1 MLFRKKTENLGIKDG
16 KLAPCSLRP
25 NCVSSQAD
33 SNKHYIVP
41 FMFNSDPVKEMERL
55 KNVLVSLK
63 GVTIVDC
70 SEHYLHAECRTP
82 LMGFVDDLE
91 FYWDADKQV
100 CHVRSASR
108 VGYSD
113 FGKNRRRVEEIRSIF
128 EN

>member
-1 MLFRKKTENLGIKDG
+1 MLFRKRPENLGVKDG
-16 KLAPCSLRP
+16 KLAPCPLSP

-33 SNKHYIVP
+33 NSKHYIVP
-41 FMFNSDPVKEMERL
+41 FTFNTDPVQEMERL
-55 KNVLVSLK
+55 KNVLISLK

-70 SEHYLHAECRTP
+70 SEHYLYAECRTP

-91 FYWDADKQV
+91 FYWDTDEQI

-108 VGYSD
+108 AGYSD
-113 FGKNRRRVEEIRSIF
+113 FGKNRRRVEEIRANF

>member
-1 MLFRKKTENLGIKDG
+1 MLFSRKPGNLGVKNG
-16 KLAPCSLRP
+16 KLAPCPLSP

-33 SNKHYIVP
+33 NSKYYIVP
-41 FMFNSDPVKEMERL
+41 LTFNADPVQEMERL

-70 SEHYLHAECRTP
+70 SKHYLHAECRTP

-91 FYWDADKQV
+91 FYWDADEQI

-108 VGYSD
+108 TGYSD
-113 FGKNRRRVEEIRSIF
+113 FGKNRRKVEEIRAIF